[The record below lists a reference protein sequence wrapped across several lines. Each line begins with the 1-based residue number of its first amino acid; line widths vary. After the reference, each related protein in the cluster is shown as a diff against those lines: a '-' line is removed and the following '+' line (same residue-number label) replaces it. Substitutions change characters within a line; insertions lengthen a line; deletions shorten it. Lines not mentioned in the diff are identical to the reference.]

1 MKTQA
6 IEAPRESPE
15 SFAALAAAVHPHWHI
30 AILGLACKAEH
41 LSEKLDLLTD
51 PTMRRDGIIP
61 AVRQLVDDL
70 IGWLDDWGDLDP
82 DLEPDEGAEPS
93 LGFLEAFPG
102 QGRGTIFAGDDREKD
117 DADDED
123 GGDDEPS
130 LGSLEHHCCSDGWWP
145 GPNPTGDQTLW
156 GHGPRNDLEDEH
168 DGREVEGFRYGY

>member
-15 SFAALAAAVHPHWHI
+15 SFAALAAAVHPHWHP
-30 AILGLACKAEH
+30 AILGLACMAEN

-70 IGWLDDWGDLDP
+70 IRWLDDWGDLDP
-82 DLEPDEGAEPS
+82 DLEPS
-93 LGFLEAFPG
+93 LGWPERGKLEHPAFTG
-102 QGRGTIFAGDDREKD
+102 GNDDREQD

-123 GGDDEPS
+123 GADDEPS
-130 LGSLEHHCCSDGWWP
+130 LGSHEIREAGAVSYLHHPVHAGGEVYLDC
-145 GPNPTGDQTLW
+145 
-156 GHGPRNDLEDEH
+156 EDEH
-168 DGREVEGFRYGY
+168 DGREEEGFRYGY